1 MRLRQTKKNKSKR
14 LVNKK
19 YKMKRGGTKK
29 IYSNVSRSSAINT
42 GNNLRQLLVNLCK
55 QNDMEAYDKVTQQIM
70 REYWDANRDNNNS
83 SRSIDFFTHLKNNY
97 DTFSINTKLCLER
110 CLTQLQEDAIPESMY
125 YLSDIIQLK
134 QSLK

>member
-1 MRLRQTKKNKSKR
+1 MQLKRNKKNKSKR
-14 LVNKK
+14 LVNKRHSIK
-19 YKMKRGGTKK
+19 KRGGTKK
-29 IYSNVSRSSAINT
+29 IYSNVSRRTSNNT
-42 GNNLRQLLVNLCK
+42 GNNLRQSLVNLCK
-55 QNDMEAYDKVTQQIM
+55 QNDMESYDKVTQHIM
-70 REYWDANRDNNNS
+70 REYWEANRDNNS